1 MNADRTTTQTLQGGF
16 RWLVPLY
23 AMCFRSRNLL
33 AGLALSGCGG
43 DASSTTG
50 PMPVTPQPTQVAAA
64 PVASRSTP
72 TPAPAPAPAPRQLV
86 SVSSRV
92 EGPGCVRLFSQL
104 HGGDHQ
110 CGGTQV
116 QEQGLRG
123 SASAIPN
130 PGARFI
136 EWAASS
142 SDCPGQTSPG
152 CSFAFDRNKTLVA
165 RFGS

>member
-1 MNADRTTTQTLQGGF
+1 LARSTL
-16 RWLVPLY
+16 RYVLPL
-23 AMCFRSRNLL
+23 AKLSLM

-50 PMPVTPQPTQVAAA
+50 PMPITPEATQVAAA
-64 PVASRSTP
+64 PVAPRPAP
-72 TPAPAPAPAPRQLV
+72 TPAPAPAPRQLV

-116 QEQGLRG
+116 QEPGLRG

-142 SDCPGQTSPG
+142 SDCPGETSPG